1 MIYELRTYDST
12 PGELLALVDRF
23 RRFTAEAQRRHG
35 FRQIGFWTAQV
46 GGENTQLIYML
57 QWDSYE
63 QRNQCYAAIRSDPER
78 ARVFEESEVDGPIL
92 ANVLNV
98 MLEPTDFSPL
108 Q

>member
-12 PGELLALVDRF
+12 PGELPALVDRF
-23 RRFTAEAQRRHG
+23 RRFTAEAQRLHG
-35 FRQIGFWTAQV
+35 FKQIGFWTAHV
-46 GGENTQLIYML
+46 GGESTQLVYML

-63 QRNQCYAAIRSDPER
+63 QRNRCYAAIRSDPER
-78 ARVFEESEVDGPIL
+78 TRVFEESEVDGPIL

>member
-1 MIYELRTYDST
+1 M
-12 PGELLALVDRF
+12 PGELPAVVDRF
-23 RRFTAEAQRRHG
+23 RRCTAEAQRRHG

-57 QWDSYE
+57 QSESYE
-63 QRNQCYAAIRSDPER
+63 ERNRCYDAIRSDPEQ
-78 ARVFEESEVDGPIL
+78 ARVFAESEAAGPIL
-92 ANVLNV
+92 ASVLNV

>member
-1 MIYELRTYDST
+1 
-12 PGELLALVDRF
+12 
-23 RRFTAEAQRRHG
+23 
-35 FRQIGFWTAQV
+35 
-46 GGENTQLIYML
+46 ML

-63 QRNQCYAAIRSDPER
+63 QRNRCYAAIRSDPER
-78 ARVFEESEVDGPIL
+78 TRVFEESEVDGPIL

>member
-12 PGELLALVDRF
+12 PGELPALVDRF

-35 FRQIGFWTAQV
+35 FKQIGFWTAQV
-46 GGENTQLIYML
+46 GGESTQLIYML

-63 QRNQCYAAIRSDPER
+63 QRNRCYAAIRSDPER
-78 ARVFEESEVDGPIL
+78 TRVFEKSEVDGPIL

-98 MLEPTDFSPL
+98 MLEPIDFSPL

>member
-12 PGELLALVDRF
+12 PSVLPTLVDRF
-23 RRFTAEAQRRHG
+23 RRFTAEAQRWHG

-46 GGENTQLIYML
+46 GGENTQLIYVL
-57 QWDSYE
+57 QWESYE
-63 QRNQCYAAIRSDPER
+63 DRNCCYTAIRSDPER
-78 ARVFEESEVDGPIL
+78 VRVFEESEVDGPIL
-92 ANVLNV
+92 ANVYNV

>member
-1 MIYELRTYDST
+1 MIYELRTYT
-12 PGELLALVDRF
+12 AMPGELPAVVDRF

-57 QWDSYE
+57 QSESYE
-63 QRNQCYAAIRSDPER
+63 ERNRCYDAIRSDPEQ
-78 ARVFEESEVDGPIL
+78 ARVFAESEAAGPIL
-92 ANVLNV
+92 ASVLNV